1 MSARL
6 GTSDL
11 KDGAVFGVENRNLI
25 TLERRGENMHESP
38 WQVLHVFANHE
49 RRVAQHLSVRSL
61 EHYLPLYTER
71 SKWTDRSVILERPLF
86 TGYVF
91 VRFSPHT
98 RFSVVSTPGVI
109 RLLGEY
115 EGDAVSPEE
124 IDRIREGLAS
134 GCLLRP
140 HPHVYVGTPVRVRS
154 GVFEGVEGVV
164 TEFRHQCRVIIA
176 LSAVKQC
183 FSLELDLGD
192 IQVLRKMPPGSEF
205 ALPGTHQNL
214 NFTRAENPIS
224 WRASGI

>member
-1 MSARL
+1 
-6 GTSDL
+6 
-11 KDGAVFGVENRNLI
+11 
-25 TLERRGENMHESP
+25 MHQSP
-38 WQVLHVFANHE
+38 WRVLHVFANHE

-109 RLLGEY
+109 RLLGEH
-115 EGDAVSPEE
+115 ENDAVSGEE
-124 IDRIREGLAS
+124 IDRVRDGLAS

-140 HPHVYVGTPVRVRS
+140 HTHVSIGTPVRVRS
-154 GVFEGVEGVV
+154 GVFEGVEGIV
-164 TEFRHQCRVIIA
+164 TELRHQCRVIIA

-192 IQVLRKMPPGSEF
+192 IQVLRKTPAISTPV
-205 ALPGTHQNL
+205 LPGADQNL
-214 NFTRAENPIS
+214 NFIHAENSIS
-224 WRASGI
+224 WRPSGI